1 MSAPCPQEVIDT
13 GKDLIRARRLATNM
27 SEAIDDALANL
38 TKAVEAMK
46 PHGAKAMQ
54 AGRAIANLRQAQ
66 AAVGLVM
73 DAHDSLRHVLKACDV
88 DEPTDAQVLSIR

>member
-1 MSAPCPQEVIDT
+1 
-13 GKDLIRARRLATNM
+13 M

-54 AGRAIANLRQAQ
+54 AGKAIAKLRQAQ

-73 DAHDSLRHVLKACDV
+73 EGHDSLRRVLKECDV
-88 DEPTDAQVLSIR
+88 EEPTDAQVLSIR